1 MKSIKLGAW
10 NGGRIISLTI
20 AEGKGELQEP
30 VDDAIHTFTY
40 EEWSEKQGTDDT
52 AIAWSFKPGDYGE
65 YEEGDAITITVKME
79 SDGSYYNGSLGVGDA
94 DDNWVSSEQLESTDS
109 AWTLE
114 VPKASAENEAQV
126 QVWWMNDD
134 ATYVKVTDI
143 QVKKAESEPQE
154 PEDDVAHTGSVT
166 GTALAATDWDGIE
179 ISLSDLI
186 GDVRPSTITAIEFT
200 SDKPFVV
207 GYNGS
212 EGWQQQAD
220 GTSYSISDIV
230 LSDNYFLKVVLTAGD
245 DLEHT
250 ISWKVHAQD
259 NGEPLIA
266 TLNWH
271 GTNVKETFRLEDY
284 LAGLTVGDQVGI
296 EVKFESTAASWGGS
310 LGCNDS
316 GGWKDVEFNN
326 SSPTAKL
333 SFTVMYDNPTPQI
346 QLYWADENAVVNAY
360 LVSATKS
367 EPVTGIAKA
376 NMLAAGG
383 MNERNTIPSSVSG
396 NVSDGAA
403 TVSGG
408 DAADVENGED
418 GVTTVSG
425 NDAE

>member
-1 MKSIKLGAW
+1 MIEVAAGGNKEEEEEPSTAVTIFKDGKTDESYESDDASWLIHAADNAVITIIYACDTADHAGWGIIGWGADVDGEWKDGPGYNADSGNAAKEVTIKITAEELRKALGITEDSEVKSIKLGAW

-20 AEGKGELQEP
+20 AEGKG
-30 VDDAIHTFTY
+30 
-40 EEWSEKQGTDDT
+40 
-52 AIAWSFKPGDYGE
+52 
-65 YEEGDAITITVKME
+65 
-79 SDGSYYNGSLGVGDA
+79 
-94 DDNWVSSEQLESTDS
+94 
-109 AWTLE
+109 
-114 VPKASAENEAQV
+114 
-126 QVWWMNDD
+126 
-134 ATYVKVTDI
+134 
-143 QVKKAESEPQE
+143 EPQE

-284 LAGLTVGDQVGI
+284 LAGLTVGDQVEI

-408 DAADVENGED
+408 DAADVDNGED